1 MARRSR
7 AKSGTFFLRKSTT
20 SNGVTF
26 VTSSIDVSSFVNV
39 LDGELLRVKNIWW
52 EWETDGGGPI
62 LGADLGASKGCSA
75 FASVSTESR
84 TVVGSFT
91 ANDIISVNT
100 LYAHTDS
107 NTDIDMITNRTS
119 VNPAD
124 FNDGFLVATDAI
136 HLNIDESADT
146 FANPIRCSVMMDCE
160 IVKLSLT
167 DAQAVLVSQTV
178 G

>member
-7 AKSGTFFLRKSTT
+7 ARSGTFFLRADLD

-26 VTSSIDVSSFVNV
+26 ATTSIDVSSFVNV
-39 LDGELLRVKNIWW
+39 LNGELLRIKQVFWDW
-52 EWETDGGGPI
+52 GTDGGGPV
-62 LGADLGASKGCSA
+62 LGGNLGASKGCSA
-75 FASVSTESR
+75 LASISTESR
-84 TVVGSFT
+84 TTTGDMGD
-91 ANDIISVNT
+91 NDIVSLNY

-107 NTDIDMITNRTS
+107 NTDIDFIANNTS

-124 FNDGFLVATDAI
+124 FDDGYLVATDAI
-136 HLNIDESADT
+136 HLNVDESADT
-146 FANPIRCSVMMDCE
+146 FASPVKVMAMMECE
-160 IVKLSLT
+160 IVKLSLS